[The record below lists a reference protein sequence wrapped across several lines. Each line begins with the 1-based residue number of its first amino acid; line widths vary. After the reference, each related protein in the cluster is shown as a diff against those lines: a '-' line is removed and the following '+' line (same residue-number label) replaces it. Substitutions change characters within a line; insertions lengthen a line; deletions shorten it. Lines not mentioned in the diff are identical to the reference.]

1 MSTKQKQEIKHTS
14 IFRLSFLK
22 FWCPASVSSPIVKM
36 PTYDLS
42 LVVKHALK
50 RPEIVSVVKRMG
62 EHIIENGG
70 YIRTMEFVGNRQM
83 PQKMTL
89 NGIRHTH
96 GNYFVMRVDLPIIE
110 IPKLRD
116 FGDRDSEILR
126 HDLISVEQKQ
136 DPVCTLEE
144 EFLPPSKRPS
154 VQTMIDLG
162 RRRPRLTKVYN
173 KNTGLEF
180 EPMFR

>member
-1 MSTKQKQEIKHTS
+1 MRKPRIS
-14 IFRLSFLK
+14 
-22 FWCPASVSSPIVKM
+22 
-36 PTYDLS
+36 D
-42 LVVKHALK
+42 
-50 RPEIVSVVKRMG
+50 G
-62 EHIIENGG
+62 
-70 YIRTMEFVGNRQM
+70 QM

>member
-1 MSTKQKQEIKHTS
+1 
-14 IFRLSFLK
+14 
-22 FWCPASVSSPIVKM
+22 M

-42 LVVKHALK
+42 LVVKHVLK

-70 YIRTMEFVGNRQM
+70 YIRRMEFVGNRQM

-89 NGIRHTH
+89 NGTRHTH